1 MTGSRGSGKTPDPA
15 SYLGVG
21 LTWTL
26 STLLF
31 LWLGSKADGWLGTE
45 PWLTLVGAFVGAAA
59 GFYYMIH
66 HLIVVPGRRSG
77 EPRGPKRTEEG
88 SERR

>member
-1 MTGSRGSGKTPDPA
+1 MTGPGSSGPPDAA

-21 LTWTL
+21 LTLAL

-66 HLIVVPGRRSG
+66 HLIVVPGRRRGSSPG
-77 EPRGPKRTEEG
+77 ADGKPRGGPEQR
-88 SERR
+88 